1 MGLIKESTEKKILDF
16 LKENIKFYDLVIISD
31 FGHGLMTPKIINFL
45 IRAAKKLSINTQ
57 TNSTNFGF
65 NLLSKYQK
73 GNFFCIDEL
82 EARLLMSDRR
92 SDIDHLAKKIM
103 KLQNIKDLM
112 ITRGKFGLRF
122 EIFLMAAA
130 LH

>member
-73 GNFFCIDEL
+73 AGRGKKLSRKN
-82 EARLLMSDRR
+82 LLF
-92 SDIDHLAKKIM
+92 
-103 KLQNIKDLM
+103 KDL
-112 ITRGKFGLRF
+112 RKLSRSKKKYK
-122 EIFLMAAA
+122 
-130 LH
+130 

>member
-1 MGLIKESTEKKILDF
+1 MGLINEITEKKILDF

-45 IRAAKKLSINTQ
+45 IRSAKKLSINTQ

-92 SDIDHLAKKIM
+92 SDIDHLAKK
-103 KLQNIKDLM
+103 NNE
-112 ITRGKFGLRF
+112 ITKYQGFNDNEGKVWS
-122 EIFLMAAA
+122 
-130 LH
+130 